1 MTAKSNAKLFL
12 PEDPPTA
19 EKLRDLLHRLHGFQP
34 RPDQV
39 EAIKTLTIDQRD
51 LILIART
58 GWGKSMI
65 FQSVPA
71 LRRGGIALLIMPLNL
86 LEEDQV
92 GKTAGVQNDYHAP
105 YPIGAITDSS
115 CNLTCHRLRPS
126 RKYLAVFHV
135 FSTVNRTTLECASR

>member
-1 MTAKSNAKLFL
+1 MTAKSNAACFM
-12 PEDPPTA
+12 PEDPPPA
-19 EKLRDLLHRLHGFQP
+19 EKLRDLLHRLHGFRP
-34 RPDQV
+34 RSDQL
-39 EAIKTLTIDQRD
+39 EAIKTLTIDRRD

-92 GKTAGVQNDYHAP
+92 GKTASVQNGYHTP
-105 YPIGAITDSS
+105 YLIGAITNGSR
-115 CNLTCHRLRPS
+115 NLTCHRLHLS
-126 RKYLAVFHV
+126 RKYQGVFHA
-135 FSTVNRTTLECASR
+135 FSTVNRTTLACASG

>member
-1 MTAKSNAKLFL
+1 MPVKSNAESFI
-12 PEDPPTA
+12 PEDPPSA

-39 EAIKTLTIDQRD
+39 EAIKTLAIDQRD

-71 LRRGGIALLIMPLNL
+71 LRTGGIALLIMPLNL

-92 GKTAGVQNDYHAP
+92 G
-105 YPIGAITDSS
+105 
-115 CNLTCHRLRPS
+115 
-126 RKYLAVFHV
+126 
-135 FSTVNRTTLECASR
+135 